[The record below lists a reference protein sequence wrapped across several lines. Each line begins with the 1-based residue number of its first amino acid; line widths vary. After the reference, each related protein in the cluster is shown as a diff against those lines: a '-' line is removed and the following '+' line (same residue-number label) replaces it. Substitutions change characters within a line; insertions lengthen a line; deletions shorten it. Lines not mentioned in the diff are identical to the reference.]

1 MASRHAAALAIAA
14 ALVLTGAPALAQSG
28 STTPPGGPITLAALP
43 DLTVTKA
50 TVQISCV
57 GGKSVTAVV
66 TATVRNLGVAG
77 AADFSKIPQQV
88 GVAARWDATSGNNNL
103 ESLLQTANP
112 QLSIAP
118 PIKPGETRSF
128 SLVIAGIP
136 KHKATA
142 TAAPEYSFAV
152 IADPKKAIGESNE
165 GNNELIVF
173 AMDPCP
179 K

>member
-1 MASRHAAALAIAA
+1 MASRQAAALAIAA
-14 ALVLTGAPALAQSG
+14 ALVLAGAPALAQSG
-28 STTPPGGPITLAALP
+28 STAPPGGPITLAALP
-43 DLTVTKA
+43 DLTVTTSEVKVA
-50 TVQISCV
+50 CV

-88 GVAARWDATSGNNNL
+88 GVAARWDATFGNNNL
-103 ESLLQTANP
+103 DSLLQTANP

-128 SLVIAGIP
+128 NLVIAGIP
-136 KHKATA
+136 KYKTSAT
-142 TAAPEYSFAV
+142 TARQFSFAV
-152 IADPKKAIGESNE
+152 TADPKKGIGESNE
-165 GNNELIVF
+165 GNNELIIF